1 MPRKGR
7 HIMFYDILNTED
19 QVSYLIKPI
28 IEVLHEVGGQLEWAE
43 IRNRVSEKD
52 ERIAEFEQN
61 YIHLIKQVLN
71 IGSLI
76 WSLALLLKR

>member
-1 MPRKGR
+1 
-7 HIMFYDILNTED
+7 MFYDTLNTED
-19 QVSYLIKPI
+19 QVSYLINPI
-28 IEVLHEVGGQLEWAE
+28 IEVLQETGGQLEWAE

-76 WSLALLLKR
+76 LSLALLLKS